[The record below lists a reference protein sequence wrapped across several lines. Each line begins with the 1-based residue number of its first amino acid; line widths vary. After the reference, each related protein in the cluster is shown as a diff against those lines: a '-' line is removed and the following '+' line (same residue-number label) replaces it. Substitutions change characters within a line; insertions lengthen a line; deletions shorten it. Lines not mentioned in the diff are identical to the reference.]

1 MRCTCGRVRRQ
12 AITPKSSEFSRDD
25 SVMFSAMPSATTE
38 TGYMPSTLQPIQ
50 YTVERGP
57 GTLEMTTF
65 VAGSTEPRPSMAG
78 AMAGVAVTLVT
89 GDPWTGIL
97 AGIGAGMAL
106 SLLFGLAVVVLRA
119 DQILAGLAA
128 VALGAGLSGLIGRDY
143 AHETVAGIDKLPVP
157 GLADLPVA
165 GPVLFSQD
173 PIAYFAVVLA
183 IAVWWLLMR
192 TRFGLRLRAVGEDP
206 ATADVAGV
214 DVQMMQL
221 GAVLF
226 SGAACG
232 LAGAYLSVV
241 ASQVWVENMVVGRGW
256 VAIGLVIFARWN
268 PLRAILGAL
277 VFGGADA
284 LLPRLLATGADVP
297 SYIMM
302 MLPYALTIAVMA
314 VPALLN
320 KGRGAEPQ
328 NLGRPYLRQDR
339 R

>member
-1 MRCTCGRVRRQ
+1 MDFLVTWLASTPTF
-12 AITPKSSEFSRDD
+12 AI
-25 SVMFSAMPSATTE
+25 
-38 TGYMPSTLQPIQ
+38 PIMIACIGLIIC
-50 YTVERGP
+50 ER
-57 GTLEMTTF
+57 
-65 VAGSTEPRPSMAG
+65 AGVLNLGAEGLMAVG
-78 AMAGVAVTLVT
+78 AMAGVMATLLSGNSWV
-89 GDPWTGIL
+89 GIL
-97 AGIGAGMAL
+97 AGIGAGLAL
-106 SLLFGLAVVVLRA
+106 SLVFGMAVVVLRA

-143 AHETVAGIDKLPVP
+143 VHETVPGIGKLAIP
-157 GLADLPVA
+157 GLTDLPVV
-165 GPVLFSQD
+165 GPILFGQD
-173 PIAYFAVVLA
+173 PLVYLA
-183 IAVWWLLMR
+183 LLLALGAWWVLMR

-284 LLPRLLATGADVP
+284 LLPRLLATGEDVP
-297 SYIMM
+297 SYLMM
-302 MLPYALTIAVMA
+302 MLPYVLTIAVMA
-314 VPALLN
+314 IPAFFN
-320 KGRGAEPQ
+320 KGRGAEPAG
-328 NLGRPYLRQDR
+328 LGRPYLRQDR